1 MPSYLLDAELDDE
14 TIGRSLYS
22 PLFTQDREE
31 PAGQR
36 QAHHSFEEKF
46 VASSVLFHTH
56 KNGETR
62 ARTWFAK
69 FVQTKNQVAKWKTNE
84 SGFSLKDKKSKFS
97 LISEQKL
104 FINTNIKPSLMG
116 EVSQELSGIIESQ
129 RREIDHTHARDEQL
143 RRDQQLFMNN
153 YWNKVGIFVMVK

>member
-1 MPSYLLDAELDDE
+1 MWTSSGQYTTGAPPNEESGPLAENTPLTGYEPKLPYDFHHSETTEIIFQEQSSDAVPSYLLDAELDDE

-69 FVQTKNQVAKWKTNE
+69 FVQTKTKSRNGKRTNQD
-84 SGFSLKDKKSKFS
+84 S
-97 LISEQKL
+97 
-104 FINTNIKPSLMG
+104 P
-116 EVSQELSGIIESQ
+116 
-129 RREIDHTHARDEQL
+129 
-143 RRDQQLFMNN
+143 
-153 YWNKVGIFVMVK
+153 